1 MEDTPKIL
9 IEQLGDLKPAGLAI
23 LAVLSL
29 AALLSRWLDFIGPML
44 DRVPAWRLRV
54 LTAIASAAVI
64 AAAFVTLRDNPFFF
78 DVIRW
83 AMIAGAAAIAG
94 IFIYALVSAWLR
106 IEDGTGRSTN
116 RGLKLHPD
124 TVAVLDGTYKGS
136 NQLRNP
142 PTRPPNFREYFRL
155 SGNNEPF
162 IWTNGSRIL
171 SSTLLGLPYFIGVG
185 ALMISLG
192 FLGIALSRGPV
203 WMTIS
208 DIVQFDT
215 GEATVTETGEQILVQ
230 VAGDIRRF
238 RARRVEII
246 GYADSRGGEESN
258 QELSEARA
266 RAVAAYLRDAD
277 TGASFVTIGKGEEEA
292 EEIEKGLS
300 GEARRKA
307 QAWNRR
313 VEFRIIP

>member
-1 MEDTPKIL
+1 MRLSPPGFGSKTEPADPPTAASSFIPIRSQCWMEPIK
-9 IEQLGDLKPAGLAI
+9 
-23 LAVLSL
+23 
-29 AALLSRWLDFIGPML
+29 
-44 DRVPAWRLRV
+44 
-54 LTAIASAAVI
+54 
-64 AAAFVTLRDNPFFF
+64 
-78 DVIRW
+78 
-83 AMIAGAAAIAG
+83 AAINYGTRRHVRQTSANTS
-94 IFIYALVSAWLR
+94 VS
-106 IEDGTGRSTN
+106 
-116 RGLKLHPD
+116 
-124 TVAVLDGTYKGS
+124 
-136 NQLRNP
+136 
-142 PTRPPNFREYFRL
+142 RETT
-155 SGNNEPF
+155 SPF

-246 GYADSRGGEESN
+246 GYADSRGREESN
-258 QELSEARA
+258 QDLSEARA

-292 EEIEKGLS
+292 EEIEKGSLGRSTQEGTGLEPQGRVPDHTLTGPSVFGGYRTPVARPLRPPRRPVRS
-300 GEARRKA
+300 GAISPSVRTF
-307 QAWNRR
+307 
-313 VEFRIIP
+313 VIG

>member
-1 MEDTPKIL
+1 MEDTTRIL
-9 IEQLGDLKPAGLAI
+9 IEQRGDLKPAGLAI
-23 LAVLSL
+23 PAILSL
-29 AALLSRWLDFIGPML
+29 AALLSRLLDFMSPML
-44 DRVPAWRLRV
+44 DRVPARRHRK
-54 LTAIASAAVI
+54 LTAIAATATI
-64 AAAFVTLRDNPFFF
+64 TTAFVTLRDNLLFF
-78 DVIRW
+78 DLVRW
-83 AMIAGAAAIAG
+83 SMIAGALAIPG
-94 IFIYALVSAWLR
+94 IFIYALLSAWLR
-106 IEDGTGRSTN
+106 IEAGSGRSTK
-116 RGLKLHPD
+116 RVLKLHPD

-136 NQLRNP
+136 NPLRNP
-142 PTRPPNFREYFRL
+142 PTHPPDFREYFRL

-258 QELSEARA
+258 QDLSEARA